1 MVAAGPRS
9 TGRPTTPV
17 KSADRILTILELLSA
32 DPRPRTYSELL
43 AETGLPKSSLHGLLA
58 TLAARSWLTET
69 RPGPTYTLGIRALEA
84 GGAYMRESG
93 AASIQSILDNLALAV
108 GETVNLGTLEG
119 RDVVYL
125 AVRRS
130 RQALAMR
137 SAVGLRLPAHASAM
151 GKALLAEW
159 ADDDIRAQL
168 TEPLTRLARNTCTD
182 VDTLLREVEQTRTR
196 GYALEL
202 EEATDGIGCV
212 AVTVP
217 TTSADRLAISA
228 SFPLTRHS
236 REMEQQLVQALEQGR
251 GQLAAALAVDP
262 TAEIA

>member
-17 KSADRILTILELLSA
+17 KSADRILTILELLST
-32 DPRPRTYSELL
+32 DPRPRTYSELV

-84 GGAYMRESG
+84 GGAYLRESG
-93 AASIQSILDNLALAV
+93 TASVQSILDDLAVTV

-119 RDVVYL
+119 RDIVYL

-137 SAVGLRLPAHASAM
+137 SAVGLRLPVHASAM
-151 GKALLAEW
+151 GKALLADW
-159 ADDDIRAQL
+159 DDDDIRGRL

-182 VDTLLREVEQTRTR
+182 LDSLLRDIEQTRTR

-202 EEATDGIGCV
+202 EETTDGIGCV

-217 TTSADRLAISA
+217 TSTADRLAISA
-228 SFPLTRHS
+228 SFPLTRHG
-236 REMEQQLVQALEQGR
+236 REMEQRLVHALEEGR
-251 GQLAAALAVDP
+251 GQLSAALTIDP